1 MNYEKFVKEVKRGV
15 EDIVEKELGEGVVV
29 VRNVLKNN
37 SEFLRR
43 KNSFPNHWLCDGCK
57 CRRDSNC
64 GYRADKMRQ
73 ISLGMNHRGGSLER

>member
-37 SEFLRR
+37 NVRR
-43 KNSFPNHWLCDGCK
+43 K
-57 CRRDSNC
+57 
-64 GYRADKMRQ
+64 A
-73 ISLGMNHRGGSLER
+73 ISIVRKEEVATPTI

>member
-37 SEFLRR
+37 NVRR
-43 KNSFPNHWLCDGCK
+43 K
-57 CRRDSNC
+57 
-64 GYRADKMRQ
+64 A
-73 ISLGMNHRGGSLER
+73 ISIVRKEEVLHLRYI

>member
-37 SEFLRR
+37 NVRR
-43 KNSFPNHWLCDGCK
+43 KAISIVRIVMVFYLNDVKTKMKFN
-57 CRRDSNC
+57 
-64 GYRADKMRQ
+64 DKVP
-73 ISLGMNHRGGSLER
+73 